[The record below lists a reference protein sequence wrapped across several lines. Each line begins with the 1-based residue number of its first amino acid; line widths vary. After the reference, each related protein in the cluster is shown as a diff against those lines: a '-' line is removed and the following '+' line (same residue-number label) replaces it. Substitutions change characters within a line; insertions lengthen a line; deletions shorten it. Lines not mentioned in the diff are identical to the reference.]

1 MLNAVRSKG
10 WPWLAVW
17 VLPALLLAAL
27 MVRYGVNLPTYDQWD
42 TPGVLFVKLAEQQPL
57 TFADFISQHNE
68 SRKVFPRLIF
78 LGLAYLTGWDIRAE
92 LAVIFALV
100 CGAAV
105 AIFALGRSTV
115 LDRRFQAIAFA
126 LASCLLFSPSQW
138 ENWVYSIQIV
148 VFLPIFCITMSLW
161 LAQSSLKF
169 WQKIA
174 INIVLATISTYSSAS
189 GMFCWFLSFPALFLK
204 DWIVGLGRQDAG
216 GRTAVRDVG
225 EIGSL
230 GDEDGRGRTAV
241 RPYGVV
247 GDLGRSIQLLGA
259 TARQSWIGLGVWL
272 AAMAANLLL
281 YFWDYYKPPSHPS
294 FAGPLQ
300 QPIEGLKYWFALMGA
315 ILGFDDLGLS
325 QLLGA
330 LGLLSFLGLV
340 ILAWRGD
347 RVRSFE
353 WVIFGCYAIGTDAI
367 VTLGRFGFGPDAA
380 LTSRYQTF
388 SLYLWI
394 AIIHLSAILLPQ
406 FTQHRLPKPWRKG
419 LVIFGLT
426 LFLVLHYAS
435 FAIGSRNLANFSRDR
450 HQGKACLTFIS
461 SFQDERCFTEWIY
474 PELNDHVLKTIGDV
488 DRLGFIKPPLALPMP
503 IKSDLKIMSKGQP
516 IAGNF
521 QTLTIQKNDDIWE
534 YVAGGEL
541 TLGGGCQ
548 PTRSVLLAYEKDG
561 ATIPFTVAKVGKNY
575 RGMGQILSDFVCPNN
590 RWSKSFELEKLV
602 SNPQKRLEIV
612 RSPKITA
619 WAFDTDRGTVY
630 PLAGSYSFPQKS

>member
-10 WPWLAVW
+10 WPWLVAW

-92 LAVIFALV
+92 LAVIFVLV
-100 CGAAV
+100 CGAAG

-115 LDRRFQAIAFA
+115 ADRRFQAIAFA

-148 VFLPIFCITMSLW
+148 VFLPIFCITTSLW

-174 INIVLATISTYSSAS
+174 INILLATVSTYSSAS

-204 DWIVGLGRQDAG
+204 DWIVGLGRGDDN
-216 GRTAVRDVG
+216 GR
-225 EIGSL
+225 GSVKSDDT
-230 GDEDGRGRTAV
+230 GGRTAV
-241 RPYGVV
+241 RPYRVFGN
-247 GDLGRSIQLLGA
+247 LGRSIQSLGV
-259 TARQSWIGLGVWL
+259 TVRQSWIGLGVWL

-300 QPIEGLKYWFALMGA
+300 QPIEGLKYWFGLMGA
-315 ILGFDDLGLS
+315 ILGFDNLGLS
-325 QLLGA
+325 QLLGG
-330 LGLLSFLGLV
+330 LGLLGFLGLV
-340 ILAWRGD
+340 MLAWRGD

-367 VTLGRFGFGPDAA
+367 VTLGRFGFGPDSA

-394 AIIHLSAILLPQ
+394 AITHLSTILLPKIIQ
-406 FTQHRLPKPWRKG
+406 NRLSKSWRKG
-419 LVIFGLT
+419 LLIFGLS
-426 LFLVLHYAS
+426 LFLVLHYTS
-435 FAIGSRNLANFSRDR
+435 FVIGSRNLANFSRDR
-450 HQGKACLTFIS
+450 HQGKACLTFIN

-474 PELNDHVLKTIGDV
+474 PELNDHVLKTIQNV
-488 DRLGFIKPPLALPMP
+488 NQLGFIQPPLASP
-503 IKSDLKIMSKGQP
+503 IPEQTDLATLAQNQP
-516 IAGNF
+516 VAGTF
-521 QTLTIQKNDDIWE
+521 QKFIVKKDKWDRWE
-534 YVAGGEL
+534 YAVAGQL
-541 TLGGGCQ
+541 TLGNGCQ
-548 PTRSVLLAYEKDG
+548 PPRSVLLAYEKAG
-561 ATIPFTVAKVGKNY
+561 KMIPFTTAKVGRNY
-575 RGMGQILSDFVCPNN
+575 RNFGQILGDFVCPNS
-590 RWSKSFELEKLV
+590 RWGKHFRIEKV
-602 SNPQKRLEIV
+602 IPDPQKQLEILQ
-612 RSPKITA
+612 SPKITA
-619 WAFDTDRGTVY
+619 WAFDSDRNRLY
-630 PLAGSYSFPQKS
+630 PLTGSYPFPPKS

>member
-42 TPGVLFVKLAEQQPL
+42 TPGVLFVKLAEHQPL

-100 CGAAV
+100 CGAAM

-148 VFLPIFCITMSLW
+148 VFLPIFCITASLW

-174 INIVLATISTYSSAS
+174 INIVLATVSTYSSAS

-204 DWIVGLGRQDAG
+204 DWLVGLVWDDRGSEKSSP
-216 GRTAVRDVG
+216 VV
-225 EIGSL
+225 ELIGN
-230 GDEDGRGRTAV
+230 
-241 RPYGVV
+241 
-247 GDLGRSIQLLGA
+247 LGRSISSLGT
-259 TARQSWIGLGVWL
+259 TARQSWIGFGVWL
-272 AAMAANLLL
+272 TAMAANLLL

-300 QPIEGLKYWFALMGA
+300 HPIEGLKYWFALMGA

-325 QLLGA
+325 QLLGG
-330 LGLLSFLGLV
+330 LGLLGFLGLV

-367 VTLGRFGFGPDAA
+367 VTLGRFGFGPDSA

-394 AIIHLSAILLPQ
+394 AIIHLSAILLSS
-406 FTQHRLPKPWRKG
+406 FTRNRLPKPWRKG

-435 FAIGSRNLANFSRDR
+435 FAIGARNLANFSRDR
-450 HQGKACLTFIS
+450 HQGKACLTFIG

-474 PELNDHVLKTIGDV
+474 PELNDHVLKTIGDIN
-488 DRLGFIKPPLALPMP
+488 RLGFIRPPLALPMP
-503 IKSDLKIMSKGQP
+503 IKSDLKMMAKDQP

-521 QTLTIQKNDDIWE
+521 QTLTIQKNDDTWE

-561 ATIPFTVAKVGKNY
+561 ATIPFTAAKVGKNY
-575 RGMGQILSDFVCPNN
+575 RGMGQILGDFICPNS

-602 SNPQKRLEIV
+602 SNPQKRLEIM

-630 PLAGSYSFPQKS
+630 PLDGSYAFPQKSP